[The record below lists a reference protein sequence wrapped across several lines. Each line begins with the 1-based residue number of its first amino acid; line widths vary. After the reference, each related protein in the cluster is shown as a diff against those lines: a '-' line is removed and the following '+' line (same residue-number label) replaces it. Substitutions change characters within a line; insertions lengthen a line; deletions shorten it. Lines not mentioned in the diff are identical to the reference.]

1 MSAMAKLLQD
11 LRTQGGWPDDL
22 LRGIA
27 VHLIAGTSP
36 EPLQG

>member
-1 MSAMAKLLQD
+1 MSALAELLQH
-11 LRTQGGWPDDL
+11 LRTQGGWPDSL

-27 VHLIAGTSP
+27 EHIIAGTSP